1 MKIKRLLPLIRTAVI
16 LTAAGCLLAGGCK
29 SENQAEAVDHLTEN
43 TPVIV
48 KPVTQESSTRIISV
62 SGTLVADKTTPTG
75 FLVAGKVDQVFAD
88 EGDHIPKGFLLATVE
103 GQDYKNRLE
112 MAKAAVLR
120 AKDAYERYEPL
131 YKEGAFAEKN
141 FIELKAGLA
150 EAVAARNIAAK
161 ALNDTRL
168 YSPISG
174 IIGKKSIEVGQMVS
188 PAVSAFTIVKTDVIY
203 ARMSVPESEIGEVVM
218 GKEAKVT
225 LTALPGQ
232 TFTGKVS
239 MIAAVADERTRT
251 YPVKIELE
259 NPQFMLRTGMI
270 AKAVIQT
277 DKTVDMLTV
286 PGVAIVRDAD
296 NLTYVFVTNAEKS
309 TAIRKRVL
317 TGRAFKSEIAIRNGI
332 DPHDVV
338 IISGQNKLT
347 DGTPITILQTE
358 QSIPSPEKRGA

>member
-1 MKIKRLLPLIRTAVI
+1 LKIKRVSSFVRTAVI
-16 LTAAGCLLAGGCK
+16 LTVAGCLSAVGCK
-29 SENQAEAVDHLTEN
+29 TENQAQAVDHLPEN

-48 KPVTQESSTRIISV
+48 TPVAQVSSTRIISV
-62 SGTLVADKTTPTG
+62 SGTLAADKTTPTG
-75 FLVAGKVDQVFAD
+75 FLVAGKVDRMFVD
-88 EGDHIPKGFLLATVE
+88 EGDQVPEGFLLATIE
-103 GQDYKNRLE
+103 DQDYKNRLD

-161 ALNDTRL
+161 ALKDTRL
-168 YSPISG
+168 YAPIAG

-188 PAVSAFTIVKTDVIY
+188 PEVPAFTIVKTDVIY
-203 ARMSVPESEIGEVVM
+203 ARVAVPESEIGEVVM
-218 GKEAKVT
+218 GKKAQVT

-259 NPQFMLRTGMI
+259 NP
-270 AKAVIQT
+270 
-277 DKTVDMLTV
+277 
-286 PGVAIVRDAD
+286 
-296 NLTYVFVTNAEKS
+296 
-309 TAIRKRVL
+309 
-317 TGRAFKSEIAIRNGI
+317 
-332 DPHDVV
+332 
-338 IISGQNKLT
+338 
-347 DGTPITILQTE
+347 
-358 QSIPSPEKRGA
+358 

>member
-1 MKIKRLLPLIRTAVI
+1 MKTKRLLTLIRTAGI
-16 LTAAGCLLAGGCK
+16 LTAAACLLAAGCRT
-29 SENQAEAVDHLTEN
+29 ENQAQAVDHLPEN

-48 KPVTQESSTRIISV
+48 RPVTQESSTRIISV

-75 FLVAGKVDQVFAD
+75 FLVAGKVDRVFAD
-88 EGDHIPKGFLLATVE
+88 EGDHVPKGFLLATVE
-103 GQDYKNRLE
+103 NQDYKNRLD

-120 AKDAYERYEPL
+120 AQDAYERYEPL

-168 YSPISG
+168 YAPIAG
-174 IIGKKSIEVGQMVS
+174 IIGKKSIEVGQMAS
-188 PAVSAFTIVKTDVIY
+188 PATPAFTIVKTDVIY
-203 ARMSVPESEIGEVVM
+203 ARVSVPESEIGEVIM
-218 GKEAKVT
+218 EKEAKVT

-259 NPQFMLRTGMI
+259 NPQLILRTGMI

-277 DKTVDMLTV
+277 DKSVDLLTV

-296 NLTYVFVTNAEKS
+296 NLTYVFVSNPEKG

-317 TGRAFKSEIAIRNGI
+317 TGRAFKNEIEIRNGI
-332 DPHDVV
+332 GPNDVV
-338 IISGQNKLT
+338 VISGQNKLT
-347 DGTPITILQTE
+347 DGTPITIQTE
-358 QSIPSPEKRGA
+358 QSSPLPEQQGA